1 MLMLITSIGL
11 NRLRLIT
18 PATFC
23 QWQQIYLIMTTN
35 ERDTNMNDFIKYM
48 QDYLVKL
55 EQEIVEF
62 TDDYAKAIDEDT
74 ANQFM
79 EDILMTSGEK
89 NAVKHL
95 LKKAEEV
102 TK

>member
-1 MLMLITSIGL
+1 
-11 NRLRLIT
+11 
-18 PATFC
+18 
-23 QWQQIYLIMTTN
+23 MTTK

-62 TDDYAKAIDEDT
+62 TDDYAKAIDEDI

-79 EDILMTSGEK
+79 EDILMTTGEK

>member
-1 MLMLITSIGL
+1 
-11 NRLRLIT
+11 
-18 PATFC
+18 
-23 QWQQIYLIMTTN
+23 
-35 ERDTNMNDFIKYM
+35 MNDFIKYM

-62 TDDYAKAIDEDT
+62 TDDYAKAIDEDI

-79 EDILMTSGEK
+79 EDILMTTGEK

>member
-1 MLMLITSIGL
+1 
-11 NRLRLIT
+11 
-18 PATFC
+18 
-23 QWQQIYLIMTTN
+23 MTTN